1 MAGEQWFA
9 MECASKLEG
18 GCKNSISVRDFSFLT
33 DEPEALGGTDSGSNP
48 VEYVLAGL
56 AGCTSIT
63 AHVVA
68 GEMSLNI
75 EEFDTKITGT
85 IDVRGLMGQP
95 GINPGIQKA
104 TVDVKIKTDAS
115 QAQVDA
121 LKEAVENRCPVAAMF
136 KAANVDMEVNWVKL

>member
-1 MAGEQWFA
+1 MAGEQWFT
-9 MECASKLEG
+9 MECASKLEA
-18 GCKNSISVRDFSFLT
+18 GCKNTMSVRDFTFLT

-48 VEYVLAGL
+48 VEYVIAGL

-68 GEMSLNI
+68 SEMNVNI
-75 EEFDTKITGT
+75 ESFDTKVTGT

-104 TVDVKIKTDAS
+104 TVNVEIKTDAT

-121 LKEAVENRCPVAAMF
+121 MKEAVESRCPVAAMY
-136 KAANVDMEVNWVKL
+136 KAAKVDMEVNWVKL